1 MSYLLT
7 SYIQQYSFIIPA
19 MFLLKFKVH
28 NIREETVW
36 NNISKDESIRVEILN
51 ITLQYGRQNDVKK

>member
-1 MSYLLT
+1 
-7 SYIQQYSFIIPA
+7 